1 MSAHCGPADR
11 FAAAF
16 DQCFVGRSLCMPAA
30 APGGLARVIPPAN
43 AGVLLLLGSKGV
55 SAMQLFAPPV
65 PEPQEATSGAPVGAA
80 GAAAQESAEAAALR
94 LRALEMLSGDG
105 EW

>member
-1 MSAHCGPADR
+1 
-11 FAAAF
+11 
-16 DQCFVGRSLCMPAA
+16 MPAA

-80 GAAAQESAEAAALR
+80 GAAQESAEAVALR

>member
-1 MSAHCGPADR
+1 
-11 FAAAF
+11 
-16 DQCFVGRSLCMPAA
+16 MPAA

-65 PEPQEATSGAPVGAA
+65 PQPQEATSATPAA
-80 GAAAQESAEAAALR
+80 AAAQESAEAAALR

>member
-1 MSAHCGPADR
+1 
-11 FAAAF
+11 
-16 DQCFVGRSLCMPAA
+16 MPAA

-65 PEPQEATSGAPVGAA
+65 PEPQEATSRTPA